1 MHTAFAPTFVLLVEG
16 GSELMEHTFS
26 HIPTIVLIDHRKTVA
41 SLYYQN
47 LYTVLAAHR
56 STFYPLPEVFPQR
69 SGCPLALAPI
79 LHVASLRHVRQAY
92 CAINGQRSHLKI
104 AELLH
109 LDPMRVRQALS
120 FLCVHGSAEL
130 YDGNGQRAH
139 RYTLAL
145 EQGLS
150 ALLREYGSLLTD
162 QILSRLYH
170 QNGHIRALYHYFDK
184 EHNQTALFFQ
194 RFFSLMVLLPH
205 ARQLLKELA
214 LLGDAAKKLHFSAQ
228 DFLDIGEVLFFVC
241 KEFSAE
247 KWTPAFAESL
257 RNNYIFCSDVVRY
270 FSTEK

>member
-1 MHTAFAPTFVLLVEG
+1 
-16 GSELMEHTFS
+16 MEHTLS
-26 HIPTIVLIDHRKTVA
+26 HIPTIVLVDHRKTVA

-47 LYTVLAAHR
+47 LYTVLAANR
-56 STFYPLPEVFPQR
+56 STFYPLPEVFPKR
-69 SGCPLALAPI
+69 SGCPLVLAPI
-79 LHVASLRHVRQAY
+79 LHVASLRHVRQVY
-92 CAINGQRSHLKI
+92 CTINGKRSHLGI

-120 FLCVHGSAEL
+120 FLCIHGSADL
-130 YDGNGQRAH
+130 YDGAGHRAH

-150 ALLREYGSLLTD
+150 ALLREHGSLLTD
-162 QILSRLYH
+162 QILSRLYQ
-170 QNGHIRALYHYFDK
+170 QNGHMRAVYHQIDAD
-184 EHNQTALFFQ
+184 QPQAALFFQ
-194 RFFSLMVLLPH
+194 RFFSLIVLLPH

-214 LLGDAAKKLHFSAQ
+214 LLGTVAKKLHFSAQ
-228 DFLDIGEVLFFVC
+228 DFLDIGEVLFFVS

-270 FSTEK
+270 FSAEK